1 MKSYDVY
8 FIIFN
13 KRMKKTV
20 FVESITEA
28 KQQIINEIK
37 WHKVVETPQKSDIDK
52 SFEDLFSDILGA
64 KIK

>member
-1 MKSYDVY
+1 
-8 FIIFN
+8 
-13 KRMKKTV
+13 MKKTV

-28 KQQIINEIK
+28 KQKIINEIK
-37 WHKVVETPQKSDIDK
+37 WHKVVETPQKSGIDK